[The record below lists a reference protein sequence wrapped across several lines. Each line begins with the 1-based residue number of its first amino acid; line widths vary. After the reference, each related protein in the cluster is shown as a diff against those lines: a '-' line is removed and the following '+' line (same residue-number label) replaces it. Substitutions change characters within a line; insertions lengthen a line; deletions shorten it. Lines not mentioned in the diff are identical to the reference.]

1 LWYKSKIMENLKE
14 GLIYMYI
21 SPSGKKYIGQTT
33 NEENRK
39 NQHKYKT
46 SLTNTKFGIAL
57 RKYSYINFTYKV
69 LIKFNATLNLIKLKR
84 VLDKLEFRYIKLY
97 DTFNNGYNQT
107 NGGEGVLGYTHS
119 KEVLEKM
126 NPQSKEIEQQIAIP
140 DSVLNFKQD
149 GRTTRK
155 EYNDL
160 NVYAQ
165 IKKFMNSQTKMSIVS
180 IARLAQ
186 DCEMSNQ
193 GVVNAI
199 KRLEECGDIVKTKV
213 GKCNAYKFNTKSEK
227 FEMYDYE
234 FLKNKDLTTQQK
246 AFMIAVQKHLYVD
259 KDTGVA
265 KTTYT
270 DKELSEKTGISES
283 TIYRR
288 VSELVD
294 NQFISKRLT
303 SNNEGNPVE
312 ALEFNLPKFG
322 QFVLCKIEQ
331 HDIIIAQQQMQINK
345 MQYELDMVKKYLKAT
360 AIDLA
365 TMDDQE
371 IEM

>member
-1 LWYKSKIMENLKE
+1 MEHSSK
-14 GLIYMYI
+14 
-21 SPSGKKYIGQTT
+21 
-33 NEENRK
+33 
-39 NQHKYKT
+39 QHVQVPN
-46 SLTNTKFGIAL
+46 SV
-57 RKYSYINFTYKV
+57 S
-69 LIKFNATLNLIKLKR
+69 
-84 VLDKLEFRYIKLY
+84 
-97 DTFNNGYNQT
+97 
-107 NGGEGVLGYTHS
+107 S
-119 KEVLEKM
+119 
-126 NPQSKEIEQQIAIP
+126 IP
-140 DSVLNFKQD
+140 VKQD

-165 IKKFMNSQTKMSIVS
+165 IKKFMNGQTKIAVVS
-180 IARLAQ
+180 IARLAR

-193 GVVNAI
+193 GIANAI
-199 KRLEECGDIVKTKV
+199 KRLEECGDITKMKV
-213 GKCNAYKFNTKSEK
+213 GKCNAYKFNTNSEK

-259 KDTGVA
+259 KTTGIA
-265 KTTYT
+265 KTTYS

-288 VSELVD
+288 VNELID
-294 NQFISKRLT
+294 NNFINKRLT
-303 SNNEGNPVE
+303 SDNDGNPTE

-331 HDIIIAQQQMQINK
+331 HDIIIAQQQLEINK
-345 MQYELDMVKKYLKAT
+345 MKNDLDMMKKYLKAT
-360 AIDLA
+360 AVDLA
-365 TMDDQE
+365 SPDE